1 MISTDLTLTRDELVI
16 LASTI
21 NDLARLGKVE
31 PMNGLTTSRE
41 YLTPYTCYC
50 LSNILKKVA
59 KELHWDAVEY
69 DKAYLKLRKGTNLG
83 K

>member
-1 MISTDLTLTRDELVI
+1 MKNEELTFTRDELVI

-31 PMNGLTTSRE
+31 PRNGLTTSRE

-59 KELHWDAVEY
+59 KELHWDDESYNQV
-69 DKAYLKLRKGTNLG
+69 YLKLREGTNLG

>member
-1 MISTDLTLTRDELVI
+1 MKNEELTFTRDELVI

-21 NDLARLGKVE
+21 HDLARLGKVE
-31 PMNGLTTSRE
+31 PRNGLTTSRE

-50 LSNILKKVA
+50 LSNILKKVV
-59 KELHWDAVEY
+59 EQLHWDEE
-69 DKAYLKLRKGTNLG
+69 AYIQVYRKLREGTNLG

>member
-41 YLTPYTCYC
+41 YLTPFTCYC
-50 LSNILKKVA
+50 LSNILKKVVEKLNWDLEA
-59 KELHWDAVEY
+59 YIKEY
-69 DKAYLKLRKGTNLG
+69 SKLREGTNLG